1 LGLAIVDCIPV
12 VFFSIMVSVVS
23 LRFHSLFFFI
33 GAFLV
38 ILAGALKCLW
48 KFVLALS
55 GKNVPFLFYQ
65 MRGVMP
71 VGFLLILISLFVDRS
86 KIVIT
91 SIMTHITTFPA
102 NICFLIG
109 ILGMVMMVVFAKKL
123 DSTNVKHNWIEQVTN
138 AVAQFFIMLGVIL

>member
-1 LGLAIVDCIPV
+1 
-12 VFFSIMVSVVS
+12 
-23 LRFHSLFFFI
+23 
-33 GAFLV
+33 
-38 ILAGALKCLW
+38 
-48 KFVLALS
+48 
-55 GKNVPFLFYQ
+55 
-65 MRGVMP
+65 MP